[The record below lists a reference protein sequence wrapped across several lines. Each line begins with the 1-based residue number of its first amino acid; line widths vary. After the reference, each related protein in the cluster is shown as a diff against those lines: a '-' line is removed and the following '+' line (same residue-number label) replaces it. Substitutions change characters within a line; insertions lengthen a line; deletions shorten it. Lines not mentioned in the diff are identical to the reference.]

1 VRDAAIVASARSSN
15 ARVVTFGLD
24 DGDYRCENGWLVS
37 PHGRIVE
44 RSALSRDL
52 PHDVTNAL
60 AASAAVLEAKLATPA
75 AVAEA
80 LGNFRHAAHR
90 IEFVAEIDGVRWFN
104 DSKATSPHA
113 ARAAITSFEG
123 IVLIAGG
130 KNKGLDLSEMA
141 RDIERIRAV
150 VATGTAGPDVAAAFA
165 GRRPVRSAASMREAV
180 DHARELARPGDVVLL
195 SPGCTSYDWY
205 RNYGERGDDFR
216 RIVTELAASA
226 TGSTAATTRT
236 SKGKTTT

>member
-1 VRDAAIVASARSSN
+1 
-15 ARVVTFGLD
+15 
-24 DGDYRCENGWLVS
+24 
-37 PHGRIVE
+37 
-44 RSALSRDL
+44 
-52 PHDVTNAL
+52 
-60 AASAAVLEAKLATPA
+60 
-75 AVAEA
+75 
-80 LGNFRHAAHR
+80 
-90 IEFVAEIDGVRWFN
+90 
-104 DSKATSPHA
+104 
-113 ARAAITSFEG
+113 
-123 IVLIAGG
+123 
-130 KNKGLDLSEMA
+130 MA

-180 DHARELARPGDVVLL
+180 VHARELARPGDVVLL